1 MQLDCV
7 HRSWTLTS
15 GYSEHCLFCRA
26 IDAWLIIKT
35 AFAIALIIRGRAIRA
50 WCSSAN
56 PNVVIGSLYSLI
68 FIANSE
74 LDELRGRFSDQVIA
88 ALERQVTAVWRAAF
102 DQMVRHFR
110 SSID

>member
-1 MQLDCV
+1 
-7 HRSWTLTS
+7 LTI

-35 AFAIALIIRGRAIRA
+35 AFAIASYPCLVLV
-50 WCSSAN
+50 SE

-88 ALERQVTAVWRAAF
+88 ALEGQVTAVWRAAF
-102 DQMVRHFR
+102 DQMVRHFL

>member
-35 AFAIALIIRGRAIRA
+35 AFAIALIIRARAIRA
-50 WCSSAN
+50 SCSSAN
-56 PNVVIGSLYSLI
+56 PNVVIGSLYSLQAVALQLLALDPSFSAARFCAAI
-68 FIANSE
+68 GLPPALAEPIAEAWS
-74 LDELRGRFSDQVIA
+74 A
-88 ALERQVTAVWRAAF
+88 AGLPP
-102 DQMVRHFR
+102 
-110 SSID
+110 